1 MGGYGDVREQ
11 EAAAPLGQLSLSL
24 QNHKQLSPW
33 SKEVS
38 FWSGVC
44 GRSKS

>member
-24 QNHKQLSPW
+24 QNHKQYHLGA
-33 SKEVS
+33 KE
-38 FWSGVC
+38 
-44 GRSKS
+44 